1 MVNTIIWDPIERF
14 LWGIVFAVLLMCAAL
29 YILRGRE
36 KVNFNERIIMYGFAF
51 YFIGLAFGRLFYTI
65 GDLFITGTYIN
76 SAFFGD
82 YRNASSSFELF
93 TRLNY
98 ISRAIGVALFLLMF
112 EISIKRTKYILTII
126 QVPLIILMIILPYNY
141 ARNIDHYILTPLGL
155 IAIII
160 ILYKFT
166 IWSHIELKAI
176 SSLLFF
182 GVTLMAIALNLNS
195 RDIKSLRILPLYIS
209 PIIYT
214 IGALTA
220 ILPLV
225 IDPEYF
231 SRALKFWITFGI
243 LIITSILFMD
253 LFYIIGG
260 APLYNIIIVTFFLIV
275 LMLFVLQVIKNIITE
290 INPEVKKKQKV
301 DLSIFNRPPRI
312 TEAEISIHKERKI
325 CLVCKGKLAGF
336 NLAFI
341 CRKCDSLYCEN
352 CARSLS
358 DLENACWVCDA
369 SFDESKPVKPF
380 KKEEEIDTE
389 ISTKHK
395 KKLHY
400 LKNIR
405 KRYRL

>member
-1 MVNTIIWDPIERF
+1 M
-14 LWGIVFAVLLMCAAL
+14 A
-29 YILRGRE
+29 
-36 KVNFNERIIMYGFAF
+36 
-51 YFIGLAFGRLFYTI
+51 
-65 GDLFITGTYIN
+65 
-76 SAFFGD
+76 
-82 YRNASSSFELF
+82 
-93 TRLNY
+93 
-98 ISRAIGVALFLLMF
+98 
-112 EISIKRTKYILTII
+112 
-126 QVPLIILMIILPYNY
+126 
-141 ARNIDHYILTPLGL
+141 
-155 IAIII
+155 
-160 ILYKFT
+160 
-166 IWSHIELKAI
+166 HIELKAI